1 MKPNSEILV
10 YAHYF
15 LPAKNAGGPPKSL
28 ANLIDATKD
37 KLKFKV
43 MCCNHEFNRP
53 EEEFIGIK
61 VGKWTDFGDRK
72 VMYLQN
78 GWRSLATLIFE
89 GFRRSSKAIYF
100 NSFFDIRY
108 TIIPL
113 FTLAFFSRKKIII
126 APRGEF
132 SLGALVIKATK
143 KKFYL
148 NFFRFLRLQER
159 VIWQASSSKEK
170 TDLEAFWGP
179 KVKIILLPNFPDT
192 KLPPLQT
199 KTLKVPRK
207 LRLVYLARIAK
218 IKNLLALLKALKPI
232 KDHKIILDI
241 FGPIEDKMYWED
253 CEAAIEEL
261 PQNITTCYRG
271 SIGSADVVNTLA
283 TYDLYVLLTNG
294 ENFGHTIYEALSAS
308 VPVLISDQ
316 TPWRK
321 LSEKNAGW
329 DLPLYENERFTE
341 VIDIAASWDI
351 NQIRQQK
358 KGAYS
363 VARGYVVDGTRIQIA
378 QKLFA

>member
-53 EEEFIGIK
+53 EEKFIGIK
-61 VGKWTDFGDRK
+61 AGKWTDFGGRK

-78 GWRSLATLIFE
+78 GWRSL
-89 GFRRSSKAIYF
+89 
-100 NSFFDIRY
+100 
-108 TIIPL
+108 
-113 FTLAFFSRKKIII
+113 SRKKIII

-148 NFFRFLRLQER
+148 NFFRFLRLQKR
-159 VIWQASSSKEK
+159 VIWQASSLKEK

-232 KDHKIILDI
+232 KDHKIMLDI

-253 CEAAIEEL
+253 CEAAIEDL

-271 SIGSADVVNTLA
+271 SIDSADVVNTLA

-329 DLPLYENERFTE
+329 DLPLYENETFTE
-341 VIDIAASWDI
+341 AIDIAASWDI

-363 VARGYVVDGTRIQIA
+363 VARDYVVDGTRIQIA

>member
-1 MKPNSEILV
+1 M
-10 YAHYF
+10 
-15 LPAKNAGGPPKSL
+15 
-28 ANLIDATKD
+28 
-37 KLKFKV
+37 
-43 MCCNHEFNRP
+43 
-53 EEEFIGIK
+53 
-61 VGKWTDFGDRK
+61 
-72 VMYLQN
+72 
-78 GWRSLATLIFE
+78 
-89 GFRRSSKAIYF
+89 
-100 NSFFDIRY
+100 
-108 TIIPL
+108 
-113 FTLAFFSRKKIII
+113 
-126 APRGEF
+126 
-132 SLGALVIKATK
+132 
-143 KKFYL
+143 
-148 NFFRFLRLQER
+148 
-159 VIWQASSSKEK
+159 
-170 TDLEAFWGP
+170 
-179 KVKIILLPNFPDT
+179 
-192 KLPPLQT
+192 
-199 KTLKVPRK
+199 
-207 LRLVYLARIAK
+207 ARIAK